1 MTNTQNA
8 TIVGLI
14 ALDFTALKALIGDK
28 SKVRFENTIVLAD
41 DEMTYSYTIGA
52 ANKTMCV
59 IDYEG
64 PVKDLFKQ
72 DEFPID
78 ILNKETV
85 AIVVVGNE
93 ENGYTAVNSMVDFTD
108 VEDGTNVLVDIYC
121 ENNNVEK
128 PSPTASSVKT
138 VPPEEVSGAVAPDV
152 QDQPV
157 VDTEYDAFADRV
169 ASHDK
174 HYQFS
179 DDLNVWRRGDA
190 EHKNLTAIAESK
202 GGRYKQLWDN
212 IYKTT
217 SVV

>member
-28 SKVRFENTIVLAD
+28 SKVRFENTIVIAD

-72 DEFPID
+72 DGFPID

-138 VPPEEVSGAVAPDV
+138 VPPDEVSGAVAPEV

-157 VDTEYDAFADRV
+157 VDTEYDDFVRRV
-169 ASHDK
+169 AAFDK
-174 HYQFS
+174 HYDYS
-179 DDLNVWRRGDA
+179 DDIGVWQRGNQ
-190 EHKNLTAIAESK
+190 EHKYLTAIAETK
-202 GGRYKQLWDN
+202 GGKYKELWDN
-212 IYKTT
+212 LYKTEA
-217 SVV
+217 SA

>member
-14 ALDFTALKALIGDK
+14 ALDFTVLKALIGDK
-28 SKVRFENTIVLAD
+28 SKVRFEDTIVLAD
-41 DEMTYSYTIGA
+41 YEMTYTYTIGT

-59 IDYEG
+59 IEYEG

-72 DEFPID
+72 DGFPID
-78 ILNKETV
+78 VINKETV

-93 ENGYTAVNSMVDFTD
+93 ENGYTAVNNMFDFTD
-108 VEDGTNVLVDIYC
+108 VKDGTNVLIDIYC

-128 PSPTASSVKT
+128 PSSTETKQVTKSVEEDDAEYALFTA
-138 VPPEEVSGAVAPDV
+138 
-152 QDQPV
+152 
-157 VDTEYDAFADRV
+157 RV
-169 ASHDK
+169 TKHDK

-179 DDLNVWRRGDA
+179 DVISMWRRSEA
-190 EHKNLTAIAESK
+190 EHVNLTIIAESK

-212 IYKTT
+212 ACKTT
-217 SVV
+217 SIV